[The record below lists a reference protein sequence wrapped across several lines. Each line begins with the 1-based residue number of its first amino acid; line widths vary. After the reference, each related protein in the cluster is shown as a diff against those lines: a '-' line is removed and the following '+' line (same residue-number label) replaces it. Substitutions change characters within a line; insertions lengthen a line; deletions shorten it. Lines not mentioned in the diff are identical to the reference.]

1 MMYMDS
7 LPNTSAVSP
16 QTTVP
21 AVSVPVG
28 SMAKEVEPAAG
39 AVEAPVMT
47 EIGKETELAPEVR
60 QAGVRMQADA
70 IELPK
75 VASQLGV
82 RAVAPAASPVAVAA
96 VALPLTD
103 DQIAQGL
110 QQSLVTSWR
119 WLAEWCARQLK
130 QAHIL
135 LRSVHGATERVKN

>member
-1 MMYMDS
+1 MKYMDT
-7 LPNTSAVSP
+7 LPNTSGVPP
-16 QTTVP
+16 QTAPP
-21 AVSVPVG
+21 AAPGATG
-28 SMAKEVEPAAG
+28 SMAKEVEPVAG
-39 AVEAPVMT
+39 AAEAPVIT

-82 RAVAPAASPVAVAA
+82 RAVVPAAVPVAAA
-96 VALPLTD
+96 TVALPLTD

-110 QQSLVTSWR
+110 QQSLLTSWR

-135 LRSVHGATERVKN
+135 LRPVHGATERVKH